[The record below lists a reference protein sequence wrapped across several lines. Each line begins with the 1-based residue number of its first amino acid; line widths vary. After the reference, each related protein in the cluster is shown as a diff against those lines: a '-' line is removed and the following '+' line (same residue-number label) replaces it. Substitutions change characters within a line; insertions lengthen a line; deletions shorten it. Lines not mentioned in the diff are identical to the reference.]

1 VTAAAILAVLAAAA
15 IGAVLWPLNRAKRL
29 ERLLE
34 EHERSEA
41 DLEAMVDATREPPPL
56 TDEQA
61 DELARLLRRN
71 EEPQ

>member
-1 VTAAAILAVLAAAA
+1 MTAAAILAVLAAAA